1 MGHNV
6 ASSVPNIR
14 LRLLH
19 LRREHRDGR
28 VGVGEQCD
36 VRNRDVVLVDDMV
49 STGGSI
55 VDAARI
61 VKEKGARKVF
71 IVATHAVLCGNAV
84 ERLNGA
90 DVEKILF
97 ADTVPLHDK
106 KIQRLEVCSMAQ
118 LLARAIDRIHR
129 SESVSKLFE
138 SER

>member
-1 MGHNV
+1 M
-6 ASSVPNIR
+6 AIIDK
-14 LRLLH
+14 
-19 LRREHRDGR
+19 RRIS
-28 VGVGEQCD
+28 GEQT
-36 VRNRDVVLVDDMV
+36 VIEHVIGEVKGHDVVIVDDMV

-84 ERLNGA
+84 EKLNKA
-90 DVEKILF
+90 DVEQILF
-97 ADTVPLHDK
+97 ADTVPVHDK
-106 KIQRLEVCSMAQ
+106 KIRRLEVCSMAQ

-138 SER
+138 TER

>member
-1 MGHNV
+1 M
-6 ASSVPNIR
+6 I
-14 LRLLH
+14 
-19 LRREHRDGR
+19 EHIIG
-28 VGVGEQCD
+28 D
-36 VRNRDVVLVDDMV
+36 VKNRDVVLVDDMV

-71 IVATHAVLCGNAV
+71 IVATHAVVCGNAV
-84 ERLNGA
+84 ERLNSA

-106 KIQRLEVCSMAQ
+106 KIDRLEVVSVAQ

>member
-1 MGHNV
+1 VIG
-6 ASSVPNIR
+6 
-14 LRLLH
+14 
-19 LRREHRDGR
+19 
-28 VGVGEQCD
+28 D
-36 VRNRDVVLVDDMV
+36 VKNRDVLLVDDMV

-71 IVATHAVLCGNAV
+71 IIATHAVLCGNAV

-106 KIQRLEVCSMAQ
+106 KIQRLEVCSVAQ
-118 LLARAIDRIHR
+118 LLARAIDAIHR
-129 SESVSKLFE
+129 SESVSKLFA
-138 SER
+138 SDR